1 MVRRNL
7 TPPIGDT
14 SAALSAAVRNR
25 PSSTAY
31 RFQMDS
37 PSASLVPSQTSR
49 RPWYRSRNKRLLVLF
64 SCILLALIYGF
75 FSMILMP
82 GRSFRGPLPPSTDS
96 QRALADELRGHV
108 EILSD
113 ATGGVGRVG
122 NRSTFYPKRFAEAYV
137 YLDDQLAAMGYDQR
151 NEYPVQRGS
160 PVPSIEVIVPARG
173 ASSGG
178 RVPSGSSSKPRIIVI
193 GAHYDAFQGTP
204 GADDNAS
211 GVAATL
217 HLARSFRDDPQ
228 PAELRFLF
236 FVNEEPPAFWTDDMG
251 SWVYAKACRA
261 NDDDIAAMISIESIG
276 YYDDTPGSQRYPQPL
291 ALLYPDTG
299 NFIGFIG
306 NWSSRFLTRRA
317 LRTFRDNAQFPSE
330 GAALPSVLPGVG
342 WSDHWSFWQEGYR
355 AIMITDTATFR
366 NPYYHTPNDKADTLD
381 YDRMA
386 RVVEGIEAVVR
397 ELASE

>member
-1 MVRRNL
+1 
-7 TPPIGDT
+7 
-14 SAALSAAVRNR
+14 
-25 PSSTAY
+25 
-31 RFQMDS
+31 MDS
-37 PSASLVPSQTSR
+37 PSASPAPNSKPR

-64 SCILLALIYGF
+64 SCILLSLIYGF

-82 GRSFRGPLPPSTDS
+82 GRSHRGPLPPTTDA
-96 QRALADELRGHV
+96 QRTLADGLRTHV

-137 YLDDQLAAMGYDQR
+137 YLDDQLAAMGYDHR

-160 PVPSIEVIVPARG
+160 PVPSIEVIVPARAAA
-173 ASSGG
+173 ASITAVNNSGG
-178 RVPSGSSSKPRIIVI
+178 PSSSSNPKPRIIVI

-217 HLARSFRDDPQ
+217 HLARIFQDDPQ

-236 FVNEEPPAFWTDDMG
+236 FVNEEPPAFWTADMG

-261 NDDDIAAMISIESIG
+261 NNDDIAAMISIESIG
-276 YYDDTPGSQRYPQPL
+276 YYSDVPGSQRYPQPMS
-291 ALLYPDTG
+291 ALYPDTG
-299 NFIGFIG
+299 NFIGIIG
-306 NWSSRFLTRRA
+306 NWSSRSLTRRA
-317 LRTFRDNAQFPSE
+317 VRSFRTSTPFPSE
-330 GAALPSVLPGVG
+330 GAALPSLLPGVG
-342 WSDHWSFWQEGYR
+342 WSDHWSFWQEGYH
-355 AIMITDTATFR
+355 AIMFTDTATFR

-386 RVVEGIEAVVR
+386 RVVEGIEAVIR
-397 ELASE
+397 DLASE

>member
-1 MVRRNL
+1 
-7 TPPIGDT
+7 
-14 SAALSAAVRNR
+14 
-25 PSSTAY
+25 
-31 RFQMDS
+31 MDS
-37 PSASLVPSQTSR
+37 PSASHAPNPNPR

-64 SCILLALIYGF
+64 ACILLALIYGF

-82 GRSFRGPLPPSTDS
+82 GSSFRGPLPPLTDA
-96 QRALADELRGHV
+96 QRAIAAELRAHV
-108 EILSD
+108 EVLSD

-122 NRSTFYPKRFAEAYV
+122 NRSTFYPKRFAEAYA
-137 YLDDQLAAMGYDQR
+137 YLDDQLAAMGNDHR

-160 PVPSIEVIVPARG
+160 PVPSIEVVVPANTAG
-173 ASSGG
+173 KSGG
-178 RVPSGSSSKPRIIVI
+178 ATTAKPRIIVI

-217 HLARSFRDDPQ
+217 HLARIFQNDPQ

-236 FVNEEPPAFWTDDMG
+236 FVNEEPPAFWTEDMG

-276 YYDDTPGSQRYPQPL
+276 YYSDAPGSQRYPQPL
-291 ALLYPDTG
+291 AMLYPDTG

-317 LRTFRDNAQFPSE
+317 IRTFRSTVQFPSE
-330 GAALPSVLPGVG
+330 GAALPEALPGVG
-342 WSDHWSFWQEGYR
+342 WSDHWSFWQEGYH

-386 RVVEGIEAVVR
+386 RVVEGIEAVIR
-397 ELASE
+397 DLASE

>member
-1 MVRRNL
+1 MAN
-7 TPPIGDT
+7 P
-14 SAALSAAVRNR
+14 
-25 PSSTAY
+25 AY
-31 RFQMDS
+31 RFTRDS
-37 PSASLVPSQTSR
+37 PSASPTPNPKPR
-49 RPWYRSRNKRLLVLF
+49 RPWYRSRNKRLLALF
-64 SCILLALIYGF
+64 SCILLALVYGF

-82 GRSFRGPLPPSTDS
+82 GRSFRGPLPALTGS
-96 QRALADELRGHV
+96 QRELAAELRNHV
-108 EILSD
+108 EVLSD

-122 NRSTFYPKRFAEAYV
+122 NRSTFYPKRFAEAYI

-160 PVPSIEVIVPARG
+160 PVPSIEVIVPAKH
-173 ASSGG
+173 AAA
-178 RVPSGSSSKPRIIVI
+178 KPRIIVI

-217 HLARSFRDDPQ
+217 HLARIFRSDPQ
-228 PAELRFLF
+228 PPELRFLF
-236 FVNEEPPAFWTDDMG
+236 FVNEEPPAFWTEDMG
-251 SWVYAKACRA
+251 SWVYAKTCRQ
-261 NDDDIAAMISIESIG
+261 NNDDIAAMVSIESIG
-276 YYDDTPGSQRYPQPL
+276 YYSDAPGSQRYPQPL

-306 NWSSRFLTRRA
+306 NWSSRVLTRRA
-317 LRTFRDNAQFPSE
+317 LRTFRENAQFPSE

-381 YDRMA
+381 YERMA
-386 RVVEGIEAVVR
+386 RVVEGIEAVIR
-397 ELASE
+397 DLTTE